1 MIKWDSFKYFKEKL
15 LNIIFDILKIC
26 KKIKNI
32 KILLNQNFYNFRQK
46 KKKNFKKKENIKGN
60 F

>member
-46 KKKNFKKKENIKGN
+46 KKRILRKKKT
-60 F
+60 

>member
-46 KKKNFKKKENIKGN
+46 KKKNFKKKENTKGN